1 MPPEEN
7 SGNYADESAESLMTN
22 VLSNYW
28 DGYPVSSP
36 SNKFKPNSIGIY
48 DLGGNVSEWVNDYY
62 STMNRQVNELNKDP
76 IGPEEGSMRVIR
88 GSSWR
93 HSTITA
99 LRFAYR
105 DYGTQGRLDV
115 GFRIARYTENE

>member
-1 MPPEEN
+1 MGKLTKN
-7 SGNYADESAESLMTN
+7 KKS
-22 VLSNYW
+22 
-28 DGYPVSSP
+28 VSDKFE
-36 SNKFKPNSIGIY
+36 SNKLGLY

-62 STMNRQVNELNKDP
+62 AVVNRDLDQLEKDP
-76 IGPEEGSMRVIR
+76 HGPDDGTVRVIR

-99 LRFAYR
+99 LRYAYR

-115 GFRIARYTENE
+115 GFRIARYTDNE